1 MTEAALNQAD
11 AESDDAAVDADAA
24 AVDADAAEDTD
35 TAGEGAAGE
44 EFVVELL
51 DRAVSGM
58 GGQSRDGQHEMA
70 RQVARAI
77 DSGDHLLVQAGT
89 GTGKSLAYLIPL
101 IAHSL
106 TSDKPTLVSTATLA
120 LQTQIV
126 GRDLPRLLKTITPAL
141 ERPVKVALVKG
152 RANYVCRHKLEGGFP
167 SEEPS
172 EGQLFS
178 LGEDTSVPHFAAA
191 LGGPSSQLG
200 KEVVRLREWAEETAT
215 GDRDELMPGVTDRA
229 WRQVSVTSMEC
240 LGAQKCPLAA
250 ECFSELARQNAA
262 DADVVVTNHAML
274 AVSAFEGLAVLPEY
288 DVVVVDEAHELQDR
302 VTGAVSGQLSVAMVH
317 AAASG
322 ARKHTGITV
331 DALNNA
337 ASHLELAIDGVP
349 SGLMPNGLNSEQL
362 DCVDQ
367 LRDACRAAL
376 SDSKGDSSTPA
387 DGGRQLARS
396 RLMVILELCE
406 RLLAARENREV
417 VWFSRNSSFD
427 PAQGYSQPDESAPA
441 LINVA
446 PLSVAGRLREGLFA
460 DHTVILTSATLAIGA
475 AFEPAAGGLGLVGNG
490 APSWTGVDVGSPFDY
505 PKQGILYVARHL
517 PKPGRGT
524 SPEALDELEKLIR
537 ASGGGALCL
546 FSSRRAAEEAAEAM
560 RPRLDV
566 SILCQ
571 GESSMTALVRQ
582 FADEPDTCLFGT
594 MSLWQGVDVPGV
606 SCRLVVI
613 DRIPFPR
620 PDDPLMT
627 ARSRAVAQA
636 GGNGFMSVSAT
647 HAAIRLAQGAGRLIR
662 STSDKGVVAV
672 LDSRLSTER
681 YGGFLRAALPPF
693 WPTTDPSI
701 ALAALE
707 RLAKE
712 PGQPAK

>member
-1 MTEAALNQAD
+1 MTEAAAGGHS
-11 AESDDAAVDADAA
+11 A
-24 AVDADAAEDTD
+24 
-35 TAGEGAAGE
+35 TAGEQ
-44 EFVVELL
+44 VVIDLL
-51 DRAVSGM
+51 DRAVAGM
-58 GGQSRDGQHEMA
+58 GGQSRSGQHEMA
-70 RQVARAI
+70 RHVARAI
-77 DSGDHLLVQAGT
+77 ETGNHLLVQAGT

-101 IAHSL
+101 IAHALESNR
-106 TSDKPTLVSTATLA
+106 PTLVSTATLA

-141 ERPVKVALVKG
+141 DRPVKVALVKG
-152 RANYVCRHKLEGGFP
+152 RSNYVCRHKLEGGFP
-167 SEEPS
+167 TEEPS

-191 LGGPSSQLG
+191 AGGPASQLG
-200 KEVVRLREWAEETAT
+200 KEVVRLREWAEKTAT
-215 GDRDELMPGVTDRA
+215 GDRDELLPGVTDRA

-240 LGAQKCPLAA
+240 LGSQKCPLAA
-250 ECFSELARQNAA
+250 ECFSELARQDAA
-262 DADVVVTNHAML
+262 DADLVVTNHAML

-322 ARKHTGITV
+322 ARKHTAITV
-331 DALNNA
+331 DALNA
-337 ASHLELAIDGVP
+337 AAANLEAALAGVP
-349 SGLMPNGLNSEQL
+349 NGLLPNGLNDDQL

-367 LRDACRAAL
+367 LREACRAAL
-376 SDSKGDSSTPA
+376 SDSKGDSSTA

-396 RLMVILELCE
+396 RLMLILELCE
-406 RLLAARENREV
+406 RLLVARENREV
-417 VWFSRNSSFD
+417 VWFSRASSFD
-427 PAQGYSQPDESAPA
+427 PAQGYSQPDETAPA
-441 LINVA
+441 LINIA
-446 PLSVAGRLREGLFA
+446 PLSVAGKLREGLFA
-460 DHTVILTSATLAIGA
+460 DHTVVLTSATLAIGS

-505 PKQGILYVARHL
+505 PRQGILYVAGHL
-517 PKPGRGT
+517 PKPGRGV
-524 SPEALDELEKLIR
+524 SAEALGELESLIR

-546 FSSRRAAEEAAEAM
+546 FSSRRAAEEAAEAL
-560 RPRLDV
+560 RPKLGMTV
-566 SILCQ
+566 LCQ
-571 GESSMTALVRQ
+571 GDSTMTALVKQ

-594 MSLWQGVDVPGV
+594 MSLWQGVDVPGD

-662 STSDKGVVAV
+662 STGDKGVVAV
-672 LDSRLSTER
+672 LDSRLATER
-681 YGGFLRAALPPF
+681 YAGFLRGALPPF
-693 WPTTDPSI
+693 WPTTDRKT

-707 RLAKE
+707 RLAVRD
-712 PGQPAK
+712 GQQAAG

>member
-1 MTEAALNQAD
+1 MTDEAA
-11 AESDDAAVDADAA
+11 AAGAA
-24 AVDADAAEDTD
+24 A
-35 TAGEGAAGE
+35 TAGEQR
-44 EFVVELL
+44 VLDLL
-51 DRAVSGM
+51 DRAVAGM
-58 GGQSRDGQHEMA
+58 GGQSRSGQHEMA

-77 DSGDHLLVQAGT
+77 ETGDHLLVQAGT
-89 GTGKSLAYLIPL
+89 GTGKSLAYLVPL

-106 TSDKPTLVSTATLA
+106 ESNKPALVSTATLA

-126 GRDLPRLLKTITPAL
+126 GRDLPRLLESLKPAL
-141 ERPVKVALVKG
+141 DRPVKIALVKG

-191 LGGPSSQLG
+191 VGGPSSQLG
-200 KEVVRLREWAEETAT
+200 KEVVRLREWAEQTTT
-215 GDRDELMPGVTDRA
+215 GDRDELLPGVTDRA

-240 LGAQKCPLAA
+240 LGSQKCPLAE
-250 ECFSELARQNAA
+250 ECFSELARHNATE
-262 DADVVVTNHAML
+262 ADVVVTNHAML

-331 DALNNA
+331 DALNTA
-337 ASHLELAIDGVP
+337 AANLEVALAGVP
-349 SGLMPNGLNSEQL
+349 SGLLPNGLNDEQL

-367 LRDACRAAL
+367 LREACRAAL
-376 SDSKGDSSTPA
+376 SDSKGDSNTTA

-396 RLMVILELCE
+396 RLLVILELCE
-406 RLLAARENREV
+406 RLVAARENREV
-417 VWFSRNSSFD
+417 VWFSRHSTFD
-427 PAQGYSQPDESAPA
+427 PQQGYSAPDETAPA
-441 LINVA
+441 LVNIA

-460 DHTVILTSATLAIGA
+460 GHTVVLTSATLAIGS
-475 AFEPAAGGLGLVGNG
+475 AFEPAAGGLGLVGEG

-505 PKQGILYVARHL
+505 PRQGILYVAGHL

-524 SPEALDELEKLIR
+524 SPEALDELESLIR

-546 FSSRRAAEEAAEAM
+546 FSSRRAAEEAADAL
-560 RPRLDV
+560 RTRLDV

-571 GESSMTALVRQ
+571 GESTMTALVKQ

-594 MSLWQGVDVPGV
+594 MSLWQGVDVPGG

-662 STSDKGVVAV
+662 STNDKGVVAV

-693 WPTTDPSI
+693 WPTTDRKT
-701 ALAALE
+701 AVAALE
-707 RLAKE
+707 RLA
-712 PGQPAK
+712 GAQA

>member
-1 MTEAALNQAD
+1 MTDEAA
-11 AESDDAAVDADAA
+11 AAGAA
-24 AVDADAAEDTD
+24 A
-35 TAGEGAAGE
+35 TAGEQR
-44 EFVVELL
+44 VLDLL
-51 DRAVSGM
+51 DRAVAGM
-58 GGQSRDGQHEMA
+58 GGQSRSGQHEMA

-77 DSGDHLLVQAGT
+77 ETGDHLLVQAGT
-89 GTGKSLAYLIPL
+89 GTGKSLAYLVPL

-106 TSDKPTLVSTATLA
+106 ESNKPALVSTATLA

-126 GRDLPRLLKTITPAL
+126 GRDLPRLLESLKPAL
-141 ERPVKVALVKG
+141 DRPVKIALVKG

-191 LGGPSSQLG
+191 VGGPSSQLG
-200 KEVVRLREWAEETAT
+200 KEVVRLREWAEQTTT
-215 GDRDELMPGVTDRA
+215 GDRDELLPGVTDRA

-240 LGAQKCPLAA
+240 LGSQKCPLAE
-250 ECFSELARQNAA
+250 ECFSELARHNATE
-262 DADVVVTNHAML
+262 ADVVVTNHAML

-331 DALNNA
+331 DALNTA
-337 ASHLELAIDGVP
+337 AANLEVALAGVP
-349 SGLMPNGLNSEQL
+349 SGLLPNGLNDEQL

-367 LRDACRAAL
+367 LREACRAAL
-376 SDSKGDSSTPA
+376 SDSKGDSNTTA

-396 RLMVILELCE
+396 RLLVILELCE
-406 RLLAARENREV
+406 RLVAARENREV
-417 VWFSRNSSFD
+417 VWFSRNSTFD
-427 PAQGYSQPDESAPA
+427 PQQGYSAPDETAPA
-441 LINVA
+441 LVNIA

-460 DHTVILTSATLAIGA
+460 GHTVVLTSATLAIGS
-475 AFEPAAGGLGLVGNG
+475 AFEPAAGGLGLVGEG

-505 PKQGILYVARHL
+505 PRQGILYVAGHL

-524 SPEALDELEKLIR
+524 SPEALDELESLIR

-546 FSSRRAAEEAAEAM
+546 FSSRRAAEEAADAL
-560 RPRLDV
+560 RTRLDV

-571 GESSMTALVRQ
+571 GESTMTALVKQ

-594 MSLWQGVDVPGV
+594 MSLWQGVDVPGG

-662 STSDKGVVAV
+662 STNDKGVVAV

-693 WPTTDPSI
+693 WPTTDRKT
-701 ALAALE
+701 AVAALE
-707 RLAKE
+707 RLA
-712 PGQPAK
+712 GAQA

>member
-1 MTEAALNQAD
+1 MTEPDPETKGSATEQ
-11 AESDDAAVDADAA
+11 
-24 AVDADAAEDTD
+24 
-35 TAGEGAAGE
+35 
-44 EFVVELL
+44 FVVDLL

-58 GGQSRDGQHEMA
+58 GGQSRSGQHEMA

-77 DSGDHLLVQAGT
+77 ESGDHLLVQAGT

-106 TSDKPTLVSTATLA
+106 ESEKPTLVSTATLA

-126 GRDLPRLLKTITPAL
+126 GRDLPRLLETITPAL
-141 ERPVKVALVKG
+141 ERPVKIALVKG
-152 RANYVCRHKLEGGFP
+152 RSNYVCRHKIEGGFP

-191 LGGPSSQLG
+191 TGGPASQLG
-200 KEVVRLREWAEETAT
+200 KEVVRLREWAEKTAT

-240 LGAQKCPLAA
+240 LGAQKCPAAA

-262 DADVVVTNHAML
+262 EADVVVTNHAML
-274 AVSAFEGLAVLPEY
+274 AVSAFEGLAVLPDY

-317 AAASG
+317 AASSG

-331 DALNNA
+331 DALNA
-337 ASHLELAIDGVP
+337 AAANLELSIAGVP
-349 SGLMPNGLNSEQL
+349 NGLLPNGLNDEQL
-362 DCVDQ
+362 DAVDQ

-376 SDSKGDSSTPA
+376 SDSKGDSSTTA

-396 RLMVILELCE
+396 RLLVILELCE
-406 RLLAARENREV
+406 RLMAARDNQEV
-417 VWFSRNSSFD
+417 IWFSRNSTFD
-427 PAQGYSQPDESAPA
+427 PQQGYTQPDDAAPA
-441 LINVA
+441 LINIA
-446 PLSVAGRLREGLFA
+446 PLSVAGRLREGLF
-460 DHTVILTSATLAIGA
+460 DGHTVVLTSATLAIGS
-475 AFEPAAGGLGLVGNG
+475 AFEPTAGGLGLVGPG
-490 APSWTGVDVGSPFDY
+490 APTWTGVDVGSPFDY
-505 PKQGILYVARHL
+505 PKQGILYVAGHL

-524 SPEALDELEKLIR
+524 SPDALDELEKLLI
-537 ASGGGALCL
+537 ASRGGALCL
-546 FSSRRAAEEAAEAM
+546 FSSRRAAEDAAEAM
-560 RPRLDV
+560 RPRLKQK
-566 SILCQ
+566 ILCQ
-571 GESSMTALVRQ
+571 GDSGMTALVRQ
-582 FADEPDTCLFGT
+582 FAEEPDTCLFGT
-594 MSLWQGVDVPGV
+594 MSLWQGVDVPGG

-647 HAAIRLAQGAGRLIR
+647 HAAIKLAQGAGRLIR
-662 STSDKGVVAV
+662 STADKGVVAV
-672 LDSRLSTER
+672 LDSRLSSER

-693 WPTTDPSI
+693 WPTTDPGV
-701 ALAALE
+701 AVAALT
-707 RLAKE
+707 RLAQE
-712 PGQPAK
+712 NRPTL

>member
-1 MTEAALNQAD
+1 MTDEAA
-11 AESDDAAVDADAA
+11 AAGAA
-24 AVDADAAEDTD
+24 A
-35 TAGEGAAGE
+35 TAGEQR
-44 EFVVELL
+44 VLDLL
-51 DRAVSGM
+51 DRAVAGM
-58 GGQSRDGQHEMA
+58 GGQSRSGQHEMA

-77 DSGDHLLVQAGT
+77 ETGDHLLVQAGT
-89 GTGKSLAYLIPL
+89 GTGKSLAYLVPL

-106 TSDKPTLVSTATLA
+106 ESNKPALVSTATLA

-126 GRDLPRLLKTITPAL
+126 GRDLPRLLESLKPAL
-141 ERPVKVALVKG
+141 DRPVKIALVKG

-191 LGGPSSQLG
+191 VGGPSSQLG
-200 KEVVRLREWAEETAT
+200 KEVVRLREWAEQTTT
-215 GDRDELMPGVTDRA
+215 GDRDELLPGVTDRA

-240 LGAQKCPLAA
+240 LGSQKCPLAE
-250 ECFSELARQNAA
+250 ECFSELARHNATE
-262 DADVVVTNHAML
+262 ADVVVTNHAML

-331 DALNNA
+331 DALNTA
-337 ASHLELAIDGVP
+337 AANLEVALAGVP
-349 SGLMPNGLNSEQL
+349 SGLLPNGLNDEQL

-367 LRDACRAAL
+367 LREACRAAL
-376 SDSKGDSSTPA
+376 SDSKGDSNTTA

-396 RLMVILELCE
+396 RLLVILELCE
-406 RLLAARENREV
+406 RLIAARENREV
-417 VWFSRNSSFD
+417 VWFSRNSTFD
-427 PAQGYSQPDESAPA
+427 PQQGYSAPDETAPA
-441 LINVA
+441 LVNIA

-460 DHTVILTSATLAIGA
+460 GHTVVLTSATLAIGS
-475 AFEPAAGGLGLVGNG
+475 AFEPAAGGLGLVGEG

-505 PKQGILYVARHL
+505 PRQGILYVASHL

-524 SPEALDELEKLIR
+524 SPEALDELESLIR

-546 FSSRRAAEEAAEAM
+546 FSSRRAAEEAADAL
-560 RPRLDV
+560 RTRLDV

-571 GESSMTALVRQ
+571 GESTMTALVKQ

-594 MSLWQGVDVPGV
+594 MSLWQGVDVPGG

-662 STSDKGVVAV
+662 STNDKGVVAV

-693 WPTTDPSI
+693 WPTTDRKT
-701 ALAALE
+701 AVAALE
-707 RLAKE
+707 RLA
-712 PGQPAK
+712 GAQA

>member
-1 MTEAALNQAD
+1 MTD
-11 AESDDAAVDADAA
+11 GKDP
-24 AVDADAAEDTD
+24 
-35 TAGEGAAGE
+35 AGKGTPSGE
-44 EFVVELL
+44 EFVIELL

-58 GGQSRDGQHEMA
+58 GGQSRTGQHEMA

-77 DSGDHLLVQAGT
+77 ETGDHLLVQAGT

-101 IAHSL
+101 IAHALDSE
-106 TSDKPTLVSTATLA
+106 KPTLVSTATLA

-126 GRDLPRLLKTITPAL
+126 GRDLPRLLKNITPAL

-152 RANYVCRHKLEGGFP
+152 RSNYVCRHKLEGGFP

-191 LGGPSSQLG
+191 MGGPSSQLG

-337 ASHLELAIDGVP
+337 ASNLELAIAGVP
-349 SGLMPNGLNSEQL
+349 SGLLPNGLNSEQL

-376 SDSKGDSSTPA
+376 SDSKGDSSTSA
-387 DGGRQLARS
+387 VDGGRQLARS

-417 VWFSRNSSFD
+417 VWFSRNSTFD
-427 PAQGYSQPDESAPA
+427 PAQGYSQPDEDAPA

-460 DHTVILTSATLAIGA
+460 EHTVILTSATLAIGS
-475 AFEPAAGGLGLVGNG
+475 AFEPAAGGLGLVGPG
-490 APSWTGVDVGSPFDY
+490 APSWTGVDVGSPFEY
-505 PKQGILYVARHL
+505 PKQGILYVAKHL
-517 PKPGRGT
+517 PKPGRGM

-546 FSSRRAAEEAAEAM
+546 FSSRRAAEDAADAL
-560 RPRLDV
+560 RARLDV

-571 GESSMTALVRQ
+571 GDSTMAALVRQ
-582 FADEPDTCLFGT
+582 FGDEPDTCLFGT
-594 MSLWQGVDVPGV
+594 MSLWQGVDVPGD

-627 ARSRAVAQA
+627 ARSRAVAQS

-662 STSDKGVVAV
+662 TTTDKGVVAV

-693 WPTTDPSI
+693 WPTTDP
-701 ALAALE
+701 AVAVAALE
-707 RLAKE
+707 RLSQASTQAAK
-712 PGQPAK
+712 

>member
-1 MTEAALNQAD
+1 MTEAAAGGHS
-11 AESDDAAVDADAA
+11 A
-24 AVDADAAEDTD
+24 
-35 TAGEGAAGE
+35 TAGEQ
-44 EFVVELL
+44 VVIDLL
-51 DRAVSGM
+51 DRAVAGM
-58 GGQSRDGQHEMA
+58 GGQSRSGQHEMA
-70 RQVARAI
+70 RHVARAI
-77 DSGDHLLVQAGT
+77 ETGNHLLVQAGT

-101 IAHSL
+101 IAHALESNR
-106 TSDKPTLVSTATLA
+106 PTLVSTATLA

-141 ERPVKVALVKG
+141 DRPVKVALVKG
-152 RANYVCRHKLEGGFP
+152 RSNYVCRHKLEGGFP
-167 SEEPS
+167 TEEPS

-191 LGGPSSQLG
+191 AGGPASQLG
-200 KEVVRLREWAEETAT
+200 KEVVRLREWAEKTAT
-215 GDRDELMPGVTDRA
+215 GDRDELLPGVTDRA

-240 LGAQKCPLAA
+240 LGSQKCPLAA
-250 ECFSELARQNAA
+250 ECFSELARQDAA
-262 DADVVVTNHAML
+262 DADLVVTNHAML

-322 ARKHTGITV
+322 ARKHTAITV
-331 DALNNA
+331 DALNA
-337 ASHLELAIDGVP
+337 AAANLEAALAGVP
-349 SGLMPNGLNSEQL
+349 NGLLPNGLNDDQL

-367 LRDACRAAL
+367 LREACRAAL
-376 SDSKGDSSTPA
+376 SDSKGDSSTA

-396 RLMVILELCE
+396 RLMLILELCE
-406 RLLAARENREV
+406 RLLVARENREV
-417 VWFSRNSSFD
+417 VWFSRASSFD
-427 PAQGYSQPDESAPA
+427 PAQGYSQPDETAPA
-441 LINVA
+441 LINIA
-446 PLSVAGRLREGLFA
+446 PLSVAGKLREGLFA
-460 DHTVILTSATLAIGA
+460 DHTVVLTSATLAIGS

-505 PKQGILYVARHL
+505 PRQGILYVAGHL
-517 PKPGRGT
+517 PKPGRGV
-524 SPEALDELEKLIR
+524 SAEALGELESLIR

-546 FSSRRAAEEAAEAM
+546 FSSRRAAEEAAEAL
-560 RPRLDV
+560 RPKLGMTV
-566 SILCQ
+566 LCQ
-571 GESSMTALVRQ
+571 GDSTMTALVKQ

-594 MSLWQGVDVPGV
+594 MSLWQGVDVPGD

-662 STSDKGVVAV
+662 STGDKGVVAV
-672 LDSRLSTER
+672 LDSRLATER
-681 YGGFLRAALPPF
+681 YAGFLRGALPPF
-693 WPTTDPSI
+693 WPTTDRKT

-707 RLAKE
+707 RLAVSD
-712 PGQPAK
+712 GQQAAG

>member
-1 MTEAALNQAD
+1 MTD
-11 AESDDAAVDADAA
+11 GAA
-24 AVDADAAEDTD
+24 AA
-35 TAGEGAAGE
+35 GAAATARE
-44 EFVVELL
+44 QLVLDLL
-51 DRAVSGM
+51 DRAVAGM
-58 GGQSRDGQHEMA
+58 GGQSRSGQHEMA

-77 DSGDHLLVQAGT
+77 ETGDHLLVQAGT
-89 GTGKSLAYLIPL
+89 GTGKSLAYLVPL

-106 TSDKPTLVSTATLA
+106 ESNKPTLVSTATLA

-126 GRDLPRLLKTITPAL
+126 GRDLPRLLESLKPAL
-141 ERPVKVALVKG
+141 DRPVKVALVKG

-191 LGGPSSQLG
+191 MGGPSSQLG
-200 KEVVRLREWAEETAT
+200 KEVVRLREWAEQTTT
-215 GDRDELMPGVTDRA
+215 GDRDELLPGVTDRA

-240 LGAQKCPLAA
+240 LGAQKCPLAE
-250 ECFSELARQNAA
+250 ECFSELARHNATE
-262 DADVVVTNHAML
+262 ADVVVTNHAML

-331 DALNNA
+331 DALNTA
-337 ASHLELAIDGVP
+337 AANLEVALAGVP
-349 SGLMPNGLNSEQL
+349 SGLLPNGLNDEQL

-367 LRDACRAAL
+367 LREACRAAL
-376 SDSKGDSSTPA
+376 SDSKGDSNTTA

-396 RLMVILELCE
+396 RLLVILELCE
-406 RLLAARENREV
+406 RLIAARENREV
-417 VWFSRNSSFD
+417 VWFSRNSTFD
-427 PAQGYSQPDESAPA
+427 PQQGYSAPDETAPA
-441 LINVA
+441 LVNIA

-460 DHTVILTSATLAIGA
+460 GHTVVLTSATLAIGS
-475 AFEPAAGGLGLVGNG
+475 AFEPAAGGLGLVGDG

-505 PKQGILYVARHL
+505 PRQGILYVARHL

-524 SPEALDELEKLIR
+524 SPEALDELESLIR

-546 FSSRRAAEEAAEAM
+546 FSSRRAAEEAADAL
-560 RPRLDV
+560 RTRLDV

-571 GESSMTALVRQ
+571 GESTMTALVKQ

-594 MSLWQGVDVPGV
+594 MSLWQGVDVPGG

-662 STSDKGVVAV
+662 SANDKGVVAV

-693 WPTTDPSI
+693 WPTTDKKT
-701 ALAALE
+701 AVAALE
-707 RLAKE
+707 RLA
-712 PGQPAK
+712 GAQA

>member
-1 MTEAALNQAD
+1 MTDEAA
-11 AESDDAAVDADAA
+11 AAGAA
-24 AVDADAAEDTD
+24 A
-35 TAGEGAAGE
+35 TAGEQH
-44 EFVVELL
+44 VLDLL
-51 DRAVSGM
+51 DRAVAGM
-58 GGQSRDGQHEMA
+58 GGQSRSGQHEMA

-77 DSGDHLLVQAGT
+77 ETGDHLLVQAGT
-89 GTGKSLAYLIPL
+89 GTGKSLAYLVPL

-106 TSDKPTLVSTATLA
+106 ESNKPALVSTATLA

-126 GRDLPRLLKTITPAL
+126 GRDLPRLLESLKPAL
-141 ERPVKVALVKG
+141 DRPVKIALVKG

-191 LGGPSSQLG
+191 VGGPSSQLG
-200 KEVVRLREWAEETAT
+200 KEVVRLREWAEQTTT
-215 GDRDELMPGVTDRA
+215 GDRDELLPGVTDRA

-240 LGAQKCPLAA
+240 LGSQKCPLAE
-250 ECFSELARQNAA
+250 ECFSELARHNATE
-262 DADVVVTNHAML
+262 ADVVVTNHAML

-331 DALNNA
+331 DALNTA
-337 ASHLELAIDGVP
+337 AANLEVALAGVP
-349 SGLMPNGLNSEQL
+349 SGLLPNGLNDEQL

-367 LRDACRAAL
+367 LREACRAAL
-376 SDSKGDSSTPA
+376 SDSKGDSNTTA

-396 RLMVILELCE
+396 RLLVILELCE
-406 RLLAARENREV
+406 RLIAARENREV
-417 VWFSRNSSFD
+417 VWFSRNSTFD
-427 PAQGYSQPDESAPA
+427 PQQGYSAPDETSPA
-441 LINVA
+441 LVNIA

-460 DHTVILTSATLAIGA
+460 GHTVVLTSATLAIGS
-475 AFEPAAGGLGLVGNG
+475 AFEPAAGGLGLVGDG

-505 PKQGILYVARHL
+505 PRQGILYVAGHL

-524 SPEALDELEKLIR
+524 SPEALDELESLIR

-546 FSSRRAAEEAAEAM
+546 FSSRRAAEEAADAL
-560 RPRLDV
+560 RTRLDV

-571 GESSMTALVRQ
+571 GESTMTALVKQ

-594 MSLWQGVDVPGV
+594 MSLWQGVDVPGG

-636 GGNGFMSVSAT
+636 GGNGFMAVSAT

-662 STSDKGVVAV
+662 STNDKGVVAV

-693 WPTTDPSI
+693 WPTTDRKT
-701 ALAALE
+701 AVAALE
-707 RLAKE
+707 RLA
-712 PGQPAK
+712 GAQA